1 MYIKHL
7 SASTADQWVNV
18 CEFKVFLQ
26 KHLKLPELNKQ
37 TIHTSKGLAVHET
50 LEDWVGK
57 PGEQPQKDYVARLK
71 KYYQDNKPW
80 MLDNRKPEKGF
91 PHPQPKK
98 CENCPWAQKSGETFI
113 CSIANQ
119 VIDSFDGC
127 PRPNFEDDLKLIEKR
142 VVDPKSPLHKYKI
155 LAVEHPFT
163 HDMGGFN
170 IHGYIDLIVE
180 KDKDTL
186 NVIDYKTGNST
197 KNVDKA
203 FRDFQMRI
211 YSIVAKL
218 DFPGYKYVEMTLDYL
233 RKQPI
238 TVIFDKDDDDK
249 TIEGLHKVWKRI
261 ESSKDPKIM
270 PNFLCNY
277 CVGLERCRSIRAS
290 FMKNGKFIM
299 PPPVKD
305 EDEKIDPLE
314 LI

>member
-26 KHLKLPELNKQ
+26 KHLKLPELNQQ
-37 TIHTSKGLAVHET
+37 TIYTSKGLAVHET

-57 PGEQPQKDYVARLK
+57 PGEVPQKDYIARLK
-71 KYYQDNKPW
+71 KFYQDNKPW
-80 MLDNRKPEKGF
+80 ILDNRKPEKGF
-91 PHPQPKK
+91 PHPQPKS
-98 CENCPWAQKSGETFI
+98 CESCPWAKVSGNTFI
-113 CSIANQ
+113 CSIADQ
-119 VIDSFDGC
+119 VVDSFDGC
-127 PRPNFEDDLKLIEKR
+127 PRPNFEDDLKLVEKR
-142 VVDPKSPLHKYKI
+142 TVDPNSPLHKYKV

-238 TVIFDKDDDDK
+238 TVIFDKEDDDK
-249 TIEGLHKVWKRI
+249 TIEGLHKVWNRI

-270 PNFLCNY
+270 PNFLCNF
-277 CVGLERCRSIRAS
+277 CVGLTRCREIRQS
-290 FMKNGKFIM
+290 FIKNKKFIM

-305 EDEKIDPLE
+305 DDEKIDPLE
-314 LI
+314 LV